1 MRRLF
6 RSILWNQSERR
17 PRAPWRLLVG
27 FCVVFGITVV
37 VFALLFGLLSIFGL
51 VVAFD
56 PQTQPFVMT
65 AFGGVITVLAV
76 GLLSQYVDRRLF
88 ADYGFRFDTNWW
100 LDCAFGLCLG
110 ALLMTGI
117 FLFGLAFGWFAV
129 VDTTQLTDD
138 FWLSFGVVLAT
149 FIIVGIYEELLLRG
163 YLLTNLAEG
172 FTWFDSLGHRGAVV
186 AATLLSSSVFGVFH
200 ATNPNATLLSTLFIS
215 VAGVMLAAGYLFTG
229 ELAIP
234 IGLHITWNVF
244 QGVVYGFPV
253 SGLTIPVSVIDTV
266 PRGPPAVS
274 GGAFGP
280 EAGIVGLAAMIVGTA
295 AIAGYVGFRE
305 GELRLHPAITTPGL
319 RRTPDSSGDD
329 E

>member
-1 MRRLF
+1 MRHLF
-6 RSILWNQSERR
+6 RSTLWNQSERR
-17 PRAPWRLLVG
+17 LRAPWRLLVG
-27 FCVVFGITVV
+27 FGMVFGITVV
-37 VFALLFGLLSIFGL
+37 VFVLLFGLLSVLGL
-51 VVAFD
+51 AVAFE

-65 AFGGVITVLAV
+65 AFGGLITVVAI
-76 GLLSQYVDRRLF
+76 GLLSQYIDRRLF
-88 ADYGFRFDTNWW
+88 TDYGFRLDTNWW
-100 LDCAFGLCLG
+100 LDCVFGLCLG
-110 ALLMTGI
+110 AVLMTGI
-117 FLFGLAFGWFAV
+117 FLSGLAFGWFAV
-129 VDTTQLTDD
+129 VDTARLADD
-138 FWLSFGVVLAT
+138 FWPSFGVVLAT
-149 FIIVGIYEELLLRG
+149 FIVVGIYEELLLRG

-253 SGLTIPVSVIDTV
+253 SGLTIPVSLIDTA
-266 PRGPPAVS
+266 PRGPAVVS

-280 EAGIVGLAAMIVGTA
+280 EAGIVGLAAMVVGTA
-295 AIAGYVGFRE
+295 WIAGYVGFRE
-305 GELRLHPAITTPGL
+305 GTLRLHPAITTPEL
-319 RRTPDSSGDD
+319 RETPDSSVDD